1 MLHPRSHA
9 SKAAG
14 DCQRGRRRAQLR
26 AARSGNDIEG
36 TQKRDRGSTRVKMFV
51 DPMKATL
58 FEVLLRR
65 RSRRVGLGMT
75 IPSGPFQYTSPHR
88 PVPLTENE
96 EAALAF
102 AACGITGYALA
113 DLSYGAGQGGS
124 MLAGRLGRTIASP
137 DAVNAVS
144 LLVTNDHGT
153 WLIKRPQDFA
163 PAEFTELVHLA
174 KKGALTDLYKRV
186 RIQISDRRIAPPLDP
201 GYNFSINRW
210 SLYAQ
215 GTTYFLQIIETT
227 ALTINALL
235 ELFSEDMGVFL
246 RDERAWFRPA
256 GVGRFAR
263 SKGGHLHNSPD
274 DLRSA
279 TIQMAETALLESMA
293 TEHGMVLQNLALMAE
308 ALGLGGFPN
317 FARHEYSW
325 FQAAGFRTGSMKA
338 SRYAGMSP
346 FLSAVASLFIKDPVI
361 PYPLG
366 LERDNKVLLQPFC
379 PPYYKSME
387 EAVRAFVETKFG
399 SKGSYRGGASE
410 STWRDPESCAAK
422 IPAPSGTAVDATI
435 AYCNY
440 VYKRYGRFPAYTAA
454 FRTVIGFQACHVDV
468 DFYDRFYSAESIPNT
483 VRTCTTRALSHP

>member
-1 MLHPRSHA
+1 
-9 SKAAG
+9 
-14 DCQRGRRRAQLR
+14 
-26 AARSGNDIEG
+26 
-36 TQKRDRGSTRVKMFV
+36 MFV
-51 DPMKATL
+51 DPMRATL

-75 IPSGPFQYTSPHR
+75 IPSGPLQYTSPHK
-88 PVPLTENE
+88 PVPLTEDE
-96 EAALAF
+96 EAALVF

-113 DLSYGAGQGGS
+113 DLSYGTGQGGS
-124 MLAGRLGRTIASP
+124 MLVGRLGRTIASP

-144 LLVTNDHGT
+144 LLVTNDRGT
-153 WLIKRPQDFA
+153 WIMKRPQDFA
-163 PAEFTELVHLA
+163 PTEFIELVRMA
-174 KKGALTDLYKRV
+174 KQGALTDLYKRARV
-186 RIQISDRRIAPPLDP
+186 QISDRRTAPSLDP

-210 SLYAQ
+210 SLYAS
-215 GTTYFLQIIETT
+215 GTTYFLPIIETT

-263 SKGGHLHNSPD
+263 SKGGHLHDNPE

-325 FQAAGFRTGSMKA
+325 FQAAGFRMGSMPA
-338 SRYAGMSP
+338 SRYAGTNR

-399 SKGSYRGGASE
+399 SKGSYRGGARE
-410 STWRDPESCAAK
+410 STWGDPESCATK
-422 IPAPSGTAVDATI
+422 IPAPSAAAVDATI
-435 AYCNY
+435 AYCDY
-440 VYKRYGRFPAYTAA
+440 VYKRYGRFPAYTPP

-468 DFYDRFYSAESIPNT
+468 DFYDRFYSADSTPDA
-483 VRTCTTRALSHP
+483 VRACTTGALDQQ

>member
-1 MLHPRSHA
+1 M
-9 SKAAG
+9 
-14 DCQRGRRRAQLR
+14 
-26 AARSGNDIEG
+26 
-36 TQKRDRGSTRVKMFV
+36 
-51 DPMKATL
+51 

-65 RSRRVGLGMT
+65 RSRRVGLGMA
-75 IPSGPFQYTSPHR
+75 IPSGPFQYTSPHK
-88 PVPLTENE
+88 PVPLTEEE
-96 EAALAF
+96 EAALVF

-124 MLAGRLGRTIASP
+124 MLVGRLGRTIASP

-144 LLVTNDHGT
+144 VLVTNDRGT

-163 PAEFTELVHLA
+163 PNEFIDLVRLA
-174 KKGALTDLYKRV
+174 KQGDLTDLYRRV
-186 RIQISDRRIAPPLDP
+186 RVQISDRRTAPPLHP

-210 SLYAQ
+210 SLYAP
-215 GTTYFLQIIETT
+215 GTTYFLPVIETT

-263 SKGGHLHNSPD
+263 SKGGHLHDNPA

-325 FQAAGFRTGSMKA
+325 FQAAGFRMGSMRA
-338 SRYAGMSP
+338 SRYAGTSH
-346 FLSAVASLFIKDPVI
+346 FLSAFATLFIEDPVI

-379 PPYYKSME
+379 PPYYESME
-387 EAVRAFVETKFG
+387 QAVRAYIETKFG
-399 SKGSYRGGASE
+399 AKGSYRGGAKA
-410 STWRDPESCAAK
+410 STWRDPEWCAAK
-422 IPAPSGTAVDATI
+422 IPAPSAAAVDATI

-440 VYKRYGRFPAYTAA
+440 VYKRYRRFPAYSAP
-454 FRTVIGFQACHVDV
+454 FRTVIGFQASHVDV
-468 DFYDRFYSAESIPNT
+468 DFYDRFHSSESIPDA
-483 VRTCTTRALSHP
+483 VRACTHRALNQPEKQPR

>member
-1 MLHPRSHA
+1 
-9 SKAAG
+9 
-14 DCQRGRRRAQLR
+14 
-26 AARSGNDIEG
+26 
-36 TQKRDRGSTRVKMFV
+36 
-51 DPMKATL
+51 MKATL

-75 IPSGPFQYTSPHR
+75 IPAGPFQYTSPHK
-88 PVPLTENE
+88 PVPLTEDE

-124 MLAGRLGRTIASP
+124 MLVGRLGRTIASP

-144 LLVTNDHGT
+144 MLVTNDRGT

-163 PAEFTELVHLA
+163 PAEFVELVQMA
-174 KKGALTDLYKRV
+174 KNGALTDLYRHV
-186 RIQISDRRIAPPLDP
+186 RIRLSDRRTAPPLDP

-210 SLYAQ
+210 SLYAP
-215 GTTYFLQIIETT
+215 GTTYFLPIIETT

-263 SKGGHLHNSPD
+263 SSGGHLHDNPD

-325 FQAAGFRTGSMKA
+325 FQAAGFRMGSMPA
-338 SRYAGMSP
+338 SRYAGTGRL
-346 FLSAVASLFIKDPVI
+346 LSAVASLFVRDPVI

-366 LERDNKVLLQPFC
+366 LERDREILLRPFC

-399 SKGSYRGGASE
+399 VRGNYRGGASE
-410 STWRDPESCAAK
+410 STWRDPESCGAK
-422 IPAPSGTAVDATI
+422 IPAPSAAAVDATI
-435 AYCNY
+435 AYCQY
-440 VYKRYGRFPAYTAA
+440 VYKRYERFPAYSAP

-468 DFYDRFYSAESIPNT
+468 DFYERFYSPGTTPES
-483 VRTCTTRALSHP
+483 VRACTNGALSHS